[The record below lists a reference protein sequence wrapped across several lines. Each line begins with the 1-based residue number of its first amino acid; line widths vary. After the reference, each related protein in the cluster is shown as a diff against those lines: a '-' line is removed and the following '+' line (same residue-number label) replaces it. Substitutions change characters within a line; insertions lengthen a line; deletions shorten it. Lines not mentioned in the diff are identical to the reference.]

1 MTCPIVHLF
10 LSLRWDLDT
19 QSTLKTFEG
28 GHVGFVSSL
37 AVVTSSTHN
46 CYVITGGNNVQKDH
60 TLTVWPLVRATQI
73 TERHKDQENPEL
85 FHPSYSEAF
94 QKTQYRS

>member
-1 MTCPIVHLF
+1 M
-10 LSLRWDLDT
+10 DT

-60 TLTVWPLVRATQI
+60 TLTVWPLVRATRI
-73 TERHKDQENPEL
+73 MERHKDQENSEFCSTVL
-85 FHPSYSEAF
+85 FGSFPDNTV
-94 QKTQYRS
+94 QKLVPAR